1 VSAFGDG
8 WATARSLARLCNAG
22 RVRAPVGSGLS
33 GIAGGAPRWG
43 PKQPAKQ
50 ALGLR
55 STQAHAFVAHLRRP
69 IRILGAHAA
78 TLWRWRHTD
87 ECALAVKPD
96 AAGPGPRP
104 GTADTVWFCQT
115 DAMRRVVRAATV
127 LVGLGGL
134 SFLSLAG
141 TIAFGSFK
149 YATFDCGSVISPK
162 DPTNRVARTAAIPPR
177 RLAAR
182 NHCADMRSSRA
193 ARLVVMMGIGV
204 AMIFVFLAT
213 PTLARRAERRGARRR
228 RRA

>member
-1 VSAFGDG
+1 MASPRLGPAHSGTFSLYPAG
-8 WATARSLARLCNAG
+8 WVGTRPDD
-22 RVRAPVGSGLS
+22 RAK
-33 GIAGGAPRWG
+33 A
-43 PKQPAKQ
+43 
-50 ALGLR
+50 
-55 STQAHAFVAHLRRP
+55 
-69 IRILGAHAA
+69 
-78 TLWRWRHTD
+78 
-87 ECALAVKPD
+87 ALAVVD
-96 AAGPGPRP
+96 AGAGWGP
-104 GTADTVWFCQT
+104 AT
-115 DAMRRVVRAATV
+115 DSRCSGGRAGGSGWARRERVRRW
-127 LVGLGGL
+127 LGGL